1 MRIPLRQYMALF
13 GITIA
18 TFVFNT
24 SEFIPIAL
32 LIDISDSFSMT
43 AAQASGMITLYAWVV
58 ALLSL
63 PLMLLTCRMELK
75 RLMLLMVGLFAV
87 GQLAAGLATSYPMLL
102 GARIIVACAH
112 AVFWSIAAPLAVRL
126 VTHVHQ
132 SMALGMIVTGSSVAM
147 IFGLP
152 LGRIVGLAAG
162 WRMTF
167 LLLAAVAAIT
177 LVYLALLLPQRP
189 PKGAFALHDLPTLIR
204 RREIACIY
212 VMTALFATAYF
223 TVYSYIEPFLHSV
236 AAFSPETITLALML
250 LGVSGLLA
258 SFIFSRT
265 YGRHRF
271 ALLRR
276 VLVIVSGALLLWQAA
291 ALSLP
296 TMLLLCIVAGTAA
309 TIYNLMFQAEI
320 LRLVPPTATTVAM
333 SIFSGIFNLGIG
345 SGTYLGALA
354 ADGGHLAHIGYIGAS
369 IAGAAALLC
378 RYVYLRD
385 VQGK

>member
-1 MRIPLRQYMALF
+1 MTMLPRQYMMLF
-13 GITIA
+13 GITITA
-18 TFVFNT
+18 FIFNT
-24 SEFIPIAL
+24 SEFMPIAL
-32 LIDISDSFSMT
+32 LIDISESFSMT
-43 AAQASGMITLYAWVV
+43 EAATGQMITIYAWVV

-75 RLMLLMVGLFAV
+75 RLLLLMVALFGL
-87 GQLAAGLATSYPMLL
+87 GQLVSGLATSYDVLL

-112 AVFWSIAAPLAVRL
+112 SIFWSIAAPLATRL
-126 VTHVHQ
+126 VTREHRP
-132 SMALGMIVTGSSVAM
+132 MALGMIVTGSSVAM

-167 LLLAAVAAIT
+167 LLLAAVAAVT

-265 YGRHRF
+265 YGRHRL

-276 VLVIVSGALLLWQAA
+276 VLVIVSGALLLWQVA

-345 SGTYLGALA
+345 SGTYLGAIA
-354 ADGGHLAHIGYIGAS
+354 TDGGHLAHIGYLGAA

-378 RYVYLRD
+378 RCVYVRA
-385 VQGK
+385 QGR